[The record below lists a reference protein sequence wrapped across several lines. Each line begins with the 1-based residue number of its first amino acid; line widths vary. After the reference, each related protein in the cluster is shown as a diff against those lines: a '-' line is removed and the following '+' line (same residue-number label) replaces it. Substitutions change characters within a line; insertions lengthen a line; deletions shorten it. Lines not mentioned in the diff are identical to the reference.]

1 MVKPD
6 RGLDLSQRNT
16 DLVVSLYLKQILGYI
31 KNHEFWIMVE
41 PSNIEKWYVNEGDIG
56 QAIPCEMSIEEL
68 ETPIIHVEWYFQQE
82 LGRIFTVSL
91 NSYS

>member
-1 MVKPD
+1 M
-6 RGLDLSQRNT
+6 
-16 DLVVSLYLKQILGYI
+16 LK
-31 KNHEFWIMVE
+31 

-82 LGRIFTVSL
+82 MGRNTSSIFEQLQL
-91 NSYS
+91 NALIEKL